1 MAADADVSLMGLEA
15 SKDGLFGEG
24 ERRNEALAVVD
35 VVQFYFVLNAVN

>member
-1 MAADADVSLMGLEA
+1 MAAAADVRLMGLEA

-24 ERRNEALAVVD
+24 ERSDEALAVVD